1 MVLLF
6 LMLHLMVTMLML
18 MVCLSC
24 RRVFT
29 SSIIVS
35 AYGHLPVFLDGAWLV
50 WSNRSDSH
58 WQPRLRT
65 ARDRHC
71 ASLRMVL
78 LLTIDVDID
87 HCMAK
92 SKVLVAV
99 RPDRQI
105 QREASLPMQHI
116 L

>member
-1 MVLLF
+1 
-6 LMLHLMVTMLML
+6 
-18 MVCLSC
+18 
-24 RRVFT
+24 
-29 SSIIVS
+29 
-35 AYGHLPVFLDGAWLV
+35 
-50 WSNRSDSH
+50 
-58 WQPRLRT
+58 
-65 ARDRHC
+65 
-71 ASLRMVL
+71 MVL